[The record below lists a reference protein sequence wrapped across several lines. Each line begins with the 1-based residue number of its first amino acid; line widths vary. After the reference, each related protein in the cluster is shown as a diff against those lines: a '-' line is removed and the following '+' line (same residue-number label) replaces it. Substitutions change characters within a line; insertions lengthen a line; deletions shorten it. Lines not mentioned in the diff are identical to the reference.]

1 VALATVD
8 QNIDTAKR
16 PIISIPPRR
25 NMLAPISI
33 LTVETLARTFQLNVS
48 SVRPYS
54 PTLRLNLWM
63 TLSITILSQR
73 THVSRRSHTYRRTVS
88 VPLTHLERLVA
99 KKYPD
104 PVNYSSISADC

>member
-1 VALATVD
+1 MALATVD

-16 PIISIPPRR
+16 PIISIPPCR
-25 NMLAPISI
+25 NMLTPISI

-73 THVSRRSHTYRRTVS
+73 THVSRRSRTYRRTVS
-88 VPLTHLERLVA
+88 VRLTHHPTCHP
-99 KKYPD
+99 KKLYD
-104 PVNYSSISADC
+104 TS